1 MTFVSDDVV
10 LVKFKN
16 GRCVTFTSNGL
27 IRRMEYT
34 KSADESQEDY
44 EDMKKKIQDCIDVMS
59 LPECELVQ

>member
-27 IRRMEYT
+27 IRRMKYT
-34 KSADESQEDY
+34 KQKDETQEEY
-44 EDMKKKIQDCIDVMS
+44 EKKEKEI
-59 LPECELVQ
+59 